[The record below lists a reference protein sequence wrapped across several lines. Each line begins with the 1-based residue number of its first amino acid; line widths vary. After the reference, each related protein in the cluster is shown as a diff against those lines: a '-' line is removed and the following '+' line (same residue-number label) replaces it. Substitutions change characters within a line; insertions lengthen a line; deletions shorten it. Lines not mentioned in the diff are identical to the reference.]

1 MRLPYAIRNTFLTI
15 YMGASELN
23 YTNQINR
30 LIKEIADLRKAE
42 AKETKKEADIHA
54 GINRANQAASR
65 ANSASTLQNELKK
78 IERSTAELATVQKKR
93 AEISGKIAAKSKNLS
108 SNQERQAREDERER
122 KRISDEQKRLI
133 RERED
138 HERNISSEIRRRADT
153 SRIRT
158 ASPEPQQASFDF
170 FISHAGEDKDT
181 FVRGL
186 AEALQSR
193 GARVWYDEF
202 TLKVGDSLRREIDRG
217 LANSRFGV
225 VVLSRHF
232 FIKEWPQREL
242 DGLWSLE
249 VDGAARILP
258 VWHEISKDEVARY
271 SPMLAD
277 KIALNTSLKTT
288 DEIAD
293 ELYKLI
299 E

>member
-1 MRLPYAIRNTFLTI
+1 M
-15 YMGASELN
+15 N

-78 IERSTAELATVQKKR
+78 VERATSHLATVQKKR
-93 AEISGKIAAKSKNLS
+93 AEILRKIADKSKSLS
-108 SNQERQAREDERER
+108 SYEARQAREDEKER
-122 KRISDEQKRLI
+122 KRISGAQKQLI
-133 RERED
+133 HEPEDNERK
-138 HERNISSEIRRRADT
+138 ISSEIRHRAGT
-153 SRIRT
+153 SGIPT
-158 ASPEPQQASFDF
+158 ASTEAQQVSYDF

-186 AEALQSR
+186 ADALQAR
-193 GARVWYDEF
+193 GARVWYDEL
-202 TLKVGDSLRREIDRG
+202 TLKVGDSLRQEIDRG

-232 FIKEWPQREL
+232 FNKEWPQREL
-242 DGLWSLE
+242 NGLLSLE
-249 VDGAARILP
+249 GEGAARILP
-258 VWHEISKDEVARY
+258 VWHEISKDEVAQF

-277 KIALNTSLKTT
+277 IVALNTSLKTT

-293 ELYKLI
+293 DLYASI
-299 E
+299 D

>member
-1 MRLPYAIRNTFLTI
+1 M
-15 YMGASELN
+15 N

-54 GINRANQAASR
+54 RINRANEAASR

-78 IERSTAELATVQKKR
+78 TERSTAELANVQKKR
-93 AEISGKIAAKSKNLS
+93 AEISGKIAAKSKDLS
-108 SNQERQAREDERER
+108 SNQERQAREDEKER

-138 HERNISSEIRRRADT
+138 HERKIASQIGRRAET
-153 SRIRT
+153 SRIT
-158 ASPEPQQASFDF
+158 TTYTEPDQANYDF
-170 FISHAGEDKDT
+170 FISHASEDKET

-186 AEALQSR
+186 AEVLQAR
-193 GARVWYDEF
+193 GASVWYDEF
-202 TLKVGDSLRREIDRG
+202 SLTVGDSLRREIDRG
-217 LANSRFGV
+217 LATSRFGI

-242 DGLWSLE
+242 DGLWPLE
-249 VDGAARILP
+249 VDGVARILP
-258 VWHEISKDEVARY
+258 VWHEISKDEVTRH

-277 KIALNTSLKTT
+277 KIALNTSLMSTG
-288 DEIAD
+288 EIAD
-293 ELYKLI
+293 RLYALI
-299 E
+299 V